1 MSAEDKDM
9 TEQQFNKYWKEI
21 SQLLTD
27 FGYDVN
33 MLTGLKTDN
42 QLNEDQKKILDHIK
56 GKVEE
61 KFLFF
66 LTFSK
71 NNTKNKLLTDCS

>member
-1 MSAEDKDM
+1 M
-9 TEQQFNKYWKEI
+9 
-21 SQLLTD
+21 D
-27 FGYDVN
+27 FDYDVN

-42 QLNEDQKKILDHIK
+42 QLNEDHKKILDHIK

-66 LTFSK
+66 LIFSK
-71 NNTKNKLLTDCS
+71 NNAKNKLLTDCS